1 MDTDIKT
8 AKMKTLPPFSSI
20 NRLWA
25 SYLRGLQVVNSQV
38 EASFMSKQATLY
50 LGSVGLLG
58 EYCPTS
64 RKRCHHIS
72 DRVDCMHL
80 DLFPEGHLELSGC
93 TQTQLSLNKFW
104 AKGSSGNP

>member
-1 MDTDIKT
+1 MR
-8 AKMKTLPPFSSI
+8 LVGYI
-20 NRLWA
+20 NNGWLWA
-25 SYLRGLQVVNSQV
+25 SYLRGFQVVVSQV

-80 DLFPEGHLELSGC
+80 DLFQEGHLELSGC

-104 AKGSSGNP
+104 AKGTSGNP